1 MKIAQASSRFPLCK
15 AFGPSAGRMNNLLAF
30 TLVNSVWGVVYGM
43 IGPFYAIYVAKV
55 SGGFEKLGF
64 AFSIMILVQAAASYY
79 VGRYS
84 DKLGRKPFLFT
95 AAYMDAVILFCYT
108 IADQTYQI
116 YILQA
121 FLGITNAVS
130 MTIRGSLLA
139 DITKVEKR
147 GLEIGRFNAL
157 VSIFTACGFTLGGY
171 LVKYF
176 GLKSIFY
183 LGAVVIVFST
193 VLLFFISEPGDD
205 AGR

>member
-1 MKIAQASSRFPLCK
+1 MKIAPASSRFSRFK
-15 AFGPSAGRMNNLLAF
+15 SFGPSAGKINNLLVF

-43 IGPFYAIYVAKV
+43 IGPFYALYVAKV

-84 DKLGRKPFLFT
+84 DKLGRKPFLFA
-95 AAYMDAVILFCYT
+95 AAYMDAIILFCYT

-157 VSIFTACGFTLGGY
+157 VSVFTAFGFTLGGY
-171 LVKYF
+171 LAKYF

-183 LGAVVIVFST
+183 FGSGIIVCST
-193 VLLFFISEPGDD
+193 VLLFFISEPGDE
-205 AGR
+205 